1 MPVYFGI
8 RASIL
13 IIFGCAS
20 FLAFCY
26 ASILSKIL
34 PPSENRFLS
43 AVRNDWYYCL
53 MVPLTL
59 PILVIAVYLHW
70 LSMKLFKHA

>member
-1 MPVYFGI
+1 MVFEGTQANKRFKELSVSDQSASSMPVYSGM
-8 RASIL
+8 RGLIL
-13 IIFGCAS
+13 VIFGCAS

-43 AVRNDWYYCL
+43 AVRNDWY
-53 MVPLTL
+53 
-59 PILVIAVYLHW
+59 
-70 LSMKLFKHA
+70 